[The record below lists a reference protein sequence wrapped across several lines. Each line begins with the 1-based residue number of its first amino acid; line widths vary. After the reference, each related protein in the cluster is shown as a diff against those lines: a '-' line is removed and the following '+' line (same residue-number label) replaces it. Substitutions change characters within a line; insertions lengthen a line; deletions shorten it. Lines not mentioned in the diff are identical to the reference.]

1 MKKILFAILGCVLV
15 FCYPSWGCQQ
25 ESQDFVVGLTEIVLD
40 VVTAPCSLLAVC
52 LGLDAGPCAYQR
64 DQRMQC
70 TPLKEGRNR
79 PCVNPVTRR
88 SVIPV
93 TAPKAS
99 SVSRPESE
107 KKPATVSEPLR
118 PVQESRP
125 GRPIPPVDEPVAE
138 TTKFPEPKMETSV
151 PIVPEVAPFPSTAS
165 APVVS
170 PLRLQDIKTSE
181 VEAVR
186 KKVREAHCS
195 QVSFH
200 PTQAILFLSNQPNPT
215 ASKNPLPRKMLTQ
228 LSKQTL
234 LDRRMKLLNPRPCPK
249 LKKASKE
256 NRYGVQSL
264 GQISVRQFTHRHVDR
279 GFSIVDSVLSFITV
293 KPVIKFLAEQ
303 VCAGIY

>member
-25 ESQDFVVGLTEIVLD
+25 ESQDFVVGLADIMFD

-70 TPLKEGRNR
+70 TPLAEGRNR

-99 SVSRPESE
+99 SVSRPDSE
-107 KKPATVSEPLR
+107 KKPAAVSEPLR

-125 GRPIPPVDEPVAE
+125 GRPTPTVDEPVAE

-151 PIVPEVAPFPSTAS
+151 PIVPEVTPVPSSAS
-165 APVVS
+165 APVVL
-170 PLRLQDIKTSE
+170 PLRLEDRKTSE
-181 VEAVR
+181 VETG
-186 KKVREAHCS
+186 
-195 QVSFH
+195 
-200 PTQAILFLSNQPNPT
+200 TQKGPGSPLLPSVIPPNP
-215 ASKNPLPRKMLTQ
+215 S
-228 LSKQTL
+228 
-234 LDRRMKLLNPRPCPK
+234 
-249 LKKASKE
+249 
-256 NRYGVQSL
+256 
-264 GQISVRQFTHRHVDR
+264 
-279 GFSIVDSVLSFITV
+279 DSVSRQPAKPHGV
-293 KPVIKFLAEQ
+293 KKPIASENGDAVIKADAPRSTNEVVEPKALPEAEKSVKEKPLRRSKSRTNQ
-303 VCAGIY
+303 CAPVYPPVCGPRFFHR